1 MKKAFNKRALAM
13 LLMALTVSPMLIACS
28 SGDSGNAAD
37 TTTAAATAETTPGET
52 TSGRIEHELPDMTF
66 GGRDFIILGRKEE
79 TNTQFNNFDIEAAEM
94 TGEIVN
100 DAVFKRNSDINEKY
114 DITVKGIYASDTVAE
129 MQKYVNAGD
138 DVPQVSFHTLG
149 TIGAPAAGGYFTDLY
164 TLDYID
170 YDKPWWHQE
179 KVNDAVSIAGRLWF
193 TTSAFNMGDKN
204 RTYLMSVNKDMV
216 DEFDLEAPYDLINE
230 DRWVI
235 EKMTEMEK
243 VVAADVDGDGEMT
256 DVDRYGF
263 AGDSVVAFYVMVA
276 AQDNWIVNKDADDM
290 PEIVMNN
297 ERMVASIDKALTA
310 IRDPNYS
317 MVCDDFRGK
326 VDYSHWSVGSRITN
340 DNNNALFAT
349 TFTHGLKDKSAKCDH
364 DYGIV
369 PYPKFDESQ
378 EEYVSIPDPVGAQ
391 MFAVPK
397 SVNDL
402 ETAGFMLELLSSM
415 SYYDVL
421 PVYIETSAKTK
432 YMYDEQSAEMFDLIF
447 DTLRYDLGV
456 MYNWGGLYTLIRSNI
471 PTARQN
477 TFASLYASKEE
488 AAQTA
493 MEETIDKFLE
503 Y

>member
-1 MKKAFNKRALAM
+1 
-13 LLMALTVSPMLIACS
+13 
-28 SGDSGNAAD
+28 
-37 TTTAAATAETTPGET
+37 
-52 TSGRIEHELPDMTF
+52 
-66 GGRDFIILGRKEE
+66 
-79 TNTQFNNFDIEAAEM
+79 
-94 TGEIVN
+94 
-100 DAVFKRNSDINEKY
+100 
-114 DITVKGIYASDTVAE
+114 
-129 MQKYVNAGD
+129 
-138 DVPQVSFHTLG
+138 
-149 TIGAPAAGGYFTDLY
+149 
-164 TLDYID
+164 
-170 YDKPWWHQE
+170 
-179 KVNDAVSIAGRLWF
+179 
-193 TTSAFNMGDKN
+193 
-204 RTYLMSVNKDMV
+204 
-216 DEFDLEAPYDLINE
+216 
-230 DRWVI
+230 
-235 EKMTEMEK
+235 
-243 VVAADVDGDGEMT
+243 MT

-326 VDYSHWSVGSRITN
+326 VDYSHWSVVSRITN